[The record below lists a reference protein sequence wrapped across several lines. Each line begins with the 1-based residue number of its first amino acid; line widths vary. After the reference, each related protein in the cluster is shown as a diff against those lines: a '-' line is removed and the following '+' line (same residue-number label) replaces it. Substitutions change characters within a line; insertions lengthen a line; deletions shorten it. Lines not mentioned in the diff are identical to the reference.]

1 MSHPIALID
10 CNNFYASCERVF
22 NPKLVGVP
30 IVVLSNNDGMI
41 IARSQEAKDLGI
53 AMGEPLFKIQD
64 KIKKHGV
71 AVFSSNYTLYG
82 DMSQRV
88 MTILE
93 SFCPDVEIYSIDE
106 AFLNLRGFE
115 REDLTEYGRKIKNT
129 IKKWTGMP
137 VTVGIA
143 ETKTLAK
150 IANRLGKKSQ
160 KAGGVLNLYNS
171 RFRNTAL
178 KRTDVED
185 IWGVGRQYGK
195 LLRKHG
201 INSAY
206 ELSLASDSW
215 IKKRMTVMG
224 MRTVYELRG
233 TPCIKLEYSPP
244 PKKAI
249 VSSRSFG
256 KLTNSYEDVSQA
268 VANYVT
274 RAAVK
279 LRKQRSATRIL
290 SVFLRTNPF
299 KNEMPQYHNGVMVE
313 LPVPTDSTAELLE
326 YATKGLVQIFKPEYK
341 YHKAGV
347 MLTGIIPYDRSQYAM
362 FDSENR
368 NRMKEVTEVMDSIN
382 ERFGKETMF
391 YASLGIKRE
400 WGMRREMKSPNYTT
414 NWKELPIVSAKEIW
428 KYMQETEK

>member
-22 NPKLVGVP
+22 NPKLIAVP

-41 IARSQEAKDLGI
+41 VARSQEAKDVGI
-53 AMGEPLFKIQD
+53 GMAEPIFKIQD

-129 IKKWTGMP
+129 IRKWTGLP

-150 IANRLGKKSQ
+150 IANRLGKRSK

-171 RFRNTAL
+171 KYKDAAL
-178 KRTDVED
+178 KRTEVED
-185 IWGVGRQYGK
+185 IWGVGRQYGR

-201 INSAY
+201 INTAF
-206 ELSLASDSW
+206 ELPLANDSW

-224 MRTVYELRG
+224 MRTVLELRG

-256 KLTNSYEDVSQA
+256 KLTSVMSY
-268 VANYVT
+268 
-274 RAAVK
+274 
-279 LRKQRSATRIL
+279 IL
-290 SVFLRTNPF
+290 
-299 KNEMPQYHNGVMVE
+299 
-313 LPVPTDSTAELLE
+313 
-326 YATKGLVQIFKPEYK
+326 
-341 YHKAGV
+341 
-347 MLTGIIPYDRSQYAM
+347 
-362 FDSENR
+362 
-368 NRMKEVTEVMDSIN
+368 
-382 ERFGKETMF
+382 
-391 YASLGIKRE
+391 
-400 WGMRREMKSPNYTT
+400 
-414 NWKELPIVSAKEIW
+414 
-428 KYMQETEK
+428 

>member
-30 IVVLSNNDGMI
+30 IVVLSNNDGMV
-41 IARSQEAKDLGI
+41 IARSQEAKDVGI
-53 AMGEPLFKIQD
+53 GMAEPLFKIQD

-106 AFLNLRGFE
+106 AFLNLRGLE
-115 REDLTEYGRKIKNT
+115 REDLTEYGKKIKNT
-129 IKKWTGMP
+129 IKKWTGLP
-137 VTVGIA
+137 VTVGIG

-150 IANRLGKKSQ
+150 IANRLGKKSK

-171 RFRNTAL
+171 KFRDTAL
-178 KRTDVED
+178 KRTEVED

-201 INSAY
+201 INTAF
-206 ELSLASDSW
+206 ELSLANDTW

-224 MRTVYELRG
+224 MRTVLELRG

-256 KLTNSYEDVSQA
+256 KVTSSYEDVSQA
-268 VANYVT
+268 VANYIT

-279 LRKQRSATRIL
+279 LRKQRSAARIL

-299 KNEMPQYHNGVMVE
+299 KTELPQYHNGVMVE
-313 LPVPTDSTAELLE
+313 LPVPTDSTAELME
-326 YATKGLVQIFKPEYK
+326 FATKGLVQIFKPEYK

-347 MLTGIIPYDRSQYAM
+347 MLTGIIPYDRSQFAM

-391 YASLGIKRE
+391 YASLGIKRD
-400 WGMRREMKSPNYTT
+400 WSMRREMKSPNYTT
-414 NWKELPIVSAKEIW
+414 NWKELPVVSAKEI
-428 KYMQETEK
+428 KEYLS

>member
-41 IARSQEAKDLGI
+41 VARSQEAKDIGI
-53 AMGEPLFKIQD
+53 GMAEPLFKIQD

-115 REDLTEYGRKIKNT
+115 REDLNEYGKKIKNT
-129 IKKWTGMP
+129 IRKWTGLP
-137 VTVGIA
+137 VTVGIG

-150 IANRLGKKSQ
+150 IANRLGKKSK

-171 RFRNTAL
+171 RFRDTAL
-178 KRTDVED
+178 KRTEVED

-206 ELSLASDSW
+206 ELSLANDSW

-224 MRTVYELRG
+224 MRTVLELRG

-256 KLTNSYEDVSQA
+256 KLTSSYEDVSQA

-279 LRKQRSATRIL
+279 LRKQRSAVRIL

-299 KNEMPQYHNGVMVE
+299 KTELPQYHNGVMVE

-326 YATKGLVQIFKPEYK
+326 FATKGLVQIFKPEYK
-341 YHKAGV
+341 YQKAGV
-347 MLTGIIPYDRSQYAM
+347 MLTGIVPYDRSQFAM

-400 WGMRREMKSPNYTT
+400 WSMRRDMKSPNYTT
-414 NWKELPIVSAKEIW
+414 NWKELPVVSAVEI
-428 KYMQETEK
+428 

>member
-106 AFLNLRGFE
+106 AFLNLHGFE

-206 ELSLASDSW
+206 ELSLANDSW

-279 LRKQRSATRIL
+279 LRKQRSAARIL